1 MRKEFTVQREENL
14 QLEKRDRKGLKGFF
28 GRYGANIILVVLALY
43 VILLITGTV
52 AEIFHID
59 SILDWWI
66 WRPVGK

>member
-1 MRKEFTVQREENL
+1 
-14 QLEKRDRKGLKGFF
+14 LEKDKKIPLQEELNTPKSFF
-28 GRYGANIILVVLALY
+28 DRYGVNVILGILILY
-43 VILLITGTV
+43 VILLLIGTV

>member
-1 MRKEFTVQREENL
+1 
-14 QLEKRDRKGLKGFF
+14 LEKDKNIPLQKEELNTPKDFF
-28 GRYGANIILVVLALY
+28 DKYGVNIILVVLVLY
-43 VILLITGTV
+43 VILLLIGTI

>member
-1 MRKEFTVQREENL
+1 MKESLLMQREKSVRV
-14 QLEKRDRKGLKGFF
+14 EKPGGKGLGDFF
-28 GRYGANIILVVLALY
+28 RRYRAHIIIAVLVLY
-43 VILLITGTV
+43 VILLMTGTI